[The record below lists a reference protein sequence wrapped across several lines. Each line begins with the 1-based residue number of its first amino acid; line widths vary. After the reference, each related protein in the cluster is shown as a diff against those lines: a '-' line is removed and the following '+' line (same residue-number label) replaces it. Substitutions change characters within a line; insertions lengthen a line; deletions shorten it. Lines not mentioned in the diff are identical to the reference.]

1 MNFKNFFS
9 RKTHFCILGDRF
21 YSDIECNTKDIKEL
35 KLKSENQEKVVKE
48 NSDTLKHITK
58 DSIGKIK
65 DVSSNCLQIEKNIR
79 YIYNIVYVNNV
90 RCFPAKCPSRTDIPP
105 LIWNKKFNVKSSFVD
120 KQSMIRYH
128 T

>member
-9 RKTHFCILGDRF
+9 RKTHFSLLGDRF

-79 YIYNIVYVNNV
+79 YICNFVYVKTPEV
-90 RCFPAKCPSRTDIPP
+90 VKFPPSPHVTKNGQINIFIN
-105 LIWNKKFNVKSSFVD
+105 LFIFYYF
-120 KQSMIRYH
+120 
-128 T
+128 